1 MSIDDIRSG
10 DSIETAVKIRY
21 HHPAV
26 PAVIERTGADEAR
39 ISFAEAVK
47 APAPG
52 QAAVFYDSEMR
63 VMGGGT
69 ISR

>member
-1 MSIDDIRSG
+1 MREKTIAAISTAQGQGGIGIIRISG
-10 DSIETAVKIRY
+10 
-21 HHPAV
+21 
-26 PAVIERTGADEAR
+26 DEAR
-39 ISFAEAVK
+39 VVFRDAVK

-69 ISR
+69 IAKDR